1 MGYGRP
7 PIGSILERKF
17 GLGPSKLEEA
27 LLLQREKGGRLGDL
41 LLRLRAVRE
50 EELCEALTGHYQK
63 KGSKPATIRQQ
74 RRRAKDAL
82 LKAKVLK
89 ERDERY
95 YLAI

>member
-1 MGYGRP
+1 MESEANDAYP
-7 PIGSILERKF
+7 ELPKNYKPVVQLLEDAGAAG
-17 GLGPSKLEEA
+17 GLT
-27 LLLQREKGGRLGDL
+27 
-41 LLRLRAVRE
+41 E

-63 KGSKPATIRQQ
+63 KDSKPATIRQQ

-95 YLAI
+95 HLAI